1 MTSVIEIISSVT
13 TTTATLSAAAAAVAA
28 TQAKSNLHPTT
39 MMRSAAS
46 V

>member
-13 TTTATLSAAAAAVAA
+13 TTTATLSAAAVAA